1 MGTGG
6 AATNLEG
13 DQEDRHCRG
22 KVRGWPHCHRV
33 VRETQARGGR
43 HSAMRDQSGNSVGCS
58 INKEEL
64 SGFYWGVKGEGA
76 MAPGGVTVMGV

>member
-1 MGTGG
+1 MVGVDSSGLLRFFVWVFWLCSCPAVSG
-6 AATNLEG
+6 ILAGL
-13 DQEDRHCRG
+13 R
-22 KVRGWPHCHRV
+22 
-33 VRETQARGGR
+33 
-43 HSAMRDQSGNSVGCS
+43 SALALLLRMRDQSGNSVGCS